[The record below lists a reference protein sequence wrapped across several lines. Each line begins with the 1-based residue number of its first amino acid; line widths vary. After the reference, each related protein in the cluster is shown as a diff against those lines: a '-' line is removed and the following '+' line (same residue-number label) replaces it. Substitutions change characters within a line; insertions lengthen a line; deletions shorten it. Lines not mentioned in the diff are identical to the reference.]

1 MPGDF
6 LGVLWGASL
15 YMSKKCIKA
24 IFLFNVGW
32 KKICQKDVHAL
43 KLDTTILQFTSF
55 FEVRHNISYL
65 LLRALN

>member
-15 YMSKKCIKA
+15 YMSKNVLKQYF
-24 IFLFNVGW
+24 FLALAE
-32 KKICQKDVHAL
+32 KMCLRDVSAL
-43 KLDTTILQFTSF
+43 KLYTTILQFTNF
-55 FEVRHNISYL
+55 FEVSHNISYL

>member
-15 YMSKKCIKA
+15 YMSKNVLKQYF
-24 IFLFNVGW
+24 FLALAE
-32 KKICQKDVHAL
+32 KMCLRDVSAL
-43 KLDTTILQFTSF
+43 KLYTTILQFTSF

>member
-15 YMSKKCIKA
+15 YMSKNVLKQYF
-24 IFLFNVGW
+24 FLVLAE
-32 KKICQKDVHAL
+32 KMCLRDVSAL
-43 KLDTTILQFTSF
+43 KLYTTILQFTSF

>member
-15 YMSKKCIKA
+15 YMSKNVLKQYF
-24 IFLFNVGW
+24 FLVLAE
-32 KKICQKDVHAL
+32 KMCRRDVSAL
-43 KLDTTILQFTSF
+43 KLYTTILQFTSF